1 MPYCRK
7 STDGRDSYKQS
18 QSYEESRIQQL
29 EAENARLHEENSR
42 LNDERNDFK
51 MKIEQM
57 KTRHTVCGRGHW
69 VPFGQN
75 KSTHSH
81 AH

>member
-7 STDGRDSYKQS
+7 STDASEPTRIRRDSYKQS

-57 KTRHTVCGRGHW
+57 KTRHTVCERGH
-69 VPFGQN
+69 
-75 KSTHSH
+75 
-81 AH
+81 